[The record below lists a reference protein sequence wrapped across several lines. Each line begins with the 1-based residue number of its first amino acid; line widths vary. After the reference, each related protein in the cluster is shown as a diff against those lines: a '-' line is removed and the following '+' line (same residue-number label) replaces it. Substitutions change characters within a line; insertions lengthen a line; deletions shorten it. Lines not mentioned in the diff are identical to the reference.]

1 MRIREL
7 ERIVDFENYEVS
19 EEKMALI
26 KYKLDPF
33 GTRFLESA
41 KGADRSQLIERLI
54 EVEEAIVAKFSKN
67 PK

>member
-1 MRIREL
+1 MRTREL

>member
-1 MRIREL
+1 MRTREL
-7 ERIVDFENYEVS
+7 ERIVDFETYDVPK
-19 EEKMALI
+19 EKMALI

-41 KGADRSQLIERLI
+41 KGSDRSQLIERLI

>member
-1 MRIREL
+1 MIL
-7 ERIVDFENYEVS
+7 DFENYEVP

-41 KGADRSQLIERLI
+41 KGSDRSELIERLI
-54 EVEEAIVAKFSKN
+54 EVEEAIVAKYSMN
-67 PK
+67 ESD